1 MAPFEVTTVAGSGE
15 RGHLDGLGVAVKFS
29 FPGGVTCDSVG
40 NLVVVDNNSIRKVHA
55 NGAVTTLAGSP
66 GLSDYQDGVG
76 ATARFN
82 SPQGLAADRFDNL
95 YVADCENHC
104 IRKITP
110 GGIVTML
117 AGSIGDDE
125 PGYVDGLSAAARFDS
140 PFDVAVDDD
149 SIYQAFRLR
158 DGVLWL
164 ATAAS
169 NINWGFLRRKTQ
181 PGRLWIYFTQLQ
193 LYAMPNPLKRRRE
206 SGLVDIFGQVS

>member
-66 GLSDYQDGVG
+66 GLSDYQDGV
-76 ATARFN
+76 
-82 SPQGLAADRFDNL
+82 
-95 YVADCENHC
+95 
-104 IRKITP
+104 
-110 GGIVTML
+110 
-117 AGSIGDDE
+117 
-125 PGYVDGLSAAARFDS
+125 
-140 PFDVAVDDD
+140 
-149 SIYQAFRLR
+149 
-158 DGVLWL
+158 LWL

-206 SGLVDIFGQVS
+206 STGTET